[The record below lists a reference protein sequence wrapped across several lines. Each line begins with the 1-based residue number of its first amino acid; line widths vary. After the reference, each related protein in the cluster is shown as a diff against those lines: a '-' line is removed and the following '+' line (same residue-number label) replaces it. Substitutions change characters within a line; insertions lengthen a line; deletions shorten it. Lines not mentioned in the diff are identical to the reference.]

1 MVEGRQK
8 TYLIVGLVA
17 AAAGVALASY
27 VAWRGSQPTET
38 PEPEMR
44 HVTDI
49 LSDCYAKMRDLET
62 QLAAMPE

>member
-1 MVEGRQK
+1 MVEGRQR

-27 VAWRGSQPTET
+27 VAWRGAQPADDK
-38 PEPEMR
+38 EPEMR

-62 QLAAMPE
+62 QLAALPE